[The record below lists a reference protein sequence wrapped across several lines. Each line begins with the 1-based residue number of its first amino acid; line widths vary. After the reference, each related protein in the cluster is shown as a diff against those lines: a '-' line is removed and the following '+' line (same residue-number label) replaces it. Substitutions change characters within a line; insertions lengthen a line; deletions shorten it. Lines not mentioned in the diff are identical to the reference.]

1 MAMNTLLINTPQNV
15 NFEYKLASV
24 GSRCIAFGLDYGIM
38 ILYSFFVFT
47 LLSKFGA
54 FSSGDNWLSWGIASL
69 ASLPIFLYPLVME
82 TWMEGQTIGKRIM
95 KIKVVKI
102 DGTRATF
109 YQYFIRWVC
118 NAVDIFM
125 SMGGLGLT
133 SIILSPKGQRIGD
146 IAAETTVINIK
157 ENIHL
162 KETLFEEITTTH
174 KIVYPEVVRL
184 SDQDVNEI
192 KEIYQTGYR
201 RKNYKIIQVLAAKLE
216 ILLGVKAQIHPED
229 FISQV
234 IQDHYYMF
242 REQS

>member
-1 MAMNTLLINTPQNV
+1 MNNLLINTPQNV

-38 ILYSFFVFT
+38 MLYSIFAFT
-47 LLSKFGA
+47 LLSKSGA
-54 FSSGDNWLSWGIASL
+54 LDSGDKWLSWGIASL
-69 ASLPIFLYPLVME
+69 AGLPIFLYPLVLE
-82 TWMEGQTIGKRIM
+82 TLMEGQTVGKRIL

-133 SIILSPKGQRIGD
+133 SIILSSKSQRIGD
-146 IAAETTVINIK
+146 LAADTAVISIK
-157 ENIHL
+157 EDIRL
-162 KETLFEEITTTH
+162 KETLFEEITTNH
-174 KIVYPEVVRL
+174 EIVYREVVRL
-184 SDQDVNEI
+184 TDQEINEI

-201 RKNYKIIQVLAAKLE
+201 RKNYRIIQALAAKLE
-216 ILLGVKAQIHPED
+216 NLLGIKAQVHPED
-229 FISQV
+229 FISQI

-242 REQS
+242 KEQ